1 MPQLRGNEKLGHMT
15 HLPNCDVGRTCMK
28 LADLGSCGGLLDTR
42 EEAKPSAGMPL
53 SIDWPVKWDRE
64 RCTRLWPLL
73 SGGLVGRLG
82 TWRVPANARVVG
94 MCRHVP
100 QR

>member
-73 SGGLVGRLG
+73 SGGLVGLLG
-82 TWRVPANARVVG
+82 TSRITEIAIDSRIN
-94 MCRHVP
+94 RHFTH
-100 QR
+100 R